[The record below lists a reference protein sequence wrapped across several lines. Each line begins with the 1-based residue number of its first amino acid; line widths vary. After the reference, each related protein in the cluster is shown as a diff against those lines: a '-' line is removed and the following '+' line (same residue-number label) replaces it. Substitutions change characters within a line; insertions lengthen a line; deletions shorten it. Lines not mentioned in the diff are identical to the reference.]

1 MTVMSGNSSTAAQFG
16 KFIQYAQVI
25 PVLSAMKQKQKDTY
39 DQRLQQVLSSWKFS
53 KISVPRDGNCFF
65 TSVALELSY
74 FSPETVEQL
83 GLSHAAPITE
93 LVARLRTLIVE
104 EWMGTQRHIY
114 EEFITDT
121 SQFEFWA
128 NLFKQNYFYD
138 CELGNT
144 MPLAMA
150 NALSVSFVVF
160 TSHEC
165 SSPYYVTPYSVV
177 SCIQLTWKWTL

>member
-1 MTVMSGNSSTAAQFG
+1 MDGYS
-16 KFIQYAQVI
+16 K
-25 PVLSAMKQKQKDTY
+25 TY
-39 DQRLQQVLSSWKFS
+39 
-53 KISVPRDGNCFF
+53 
-65 TSVALELSY
+65 
-74 FSPETVEQL
+74 
-83 GLSHAAPITE
+83 
-93 LVARLRTLIVE
+93 
-104 EWMGTQRHIY
+104 IY

-128 NLFKQNYFYD
+128 NSFKQNYFYD

-165 SSPYYVTPYSVV
+165 SSPYYVIPIILSSTVLYLAYNLHGSGHYDACVPHEDHHTAARIVKCRCGVNRKNSDKERFSACNTEINIRHS
-177 SCIQLTWKWTL
+177 SCKNA